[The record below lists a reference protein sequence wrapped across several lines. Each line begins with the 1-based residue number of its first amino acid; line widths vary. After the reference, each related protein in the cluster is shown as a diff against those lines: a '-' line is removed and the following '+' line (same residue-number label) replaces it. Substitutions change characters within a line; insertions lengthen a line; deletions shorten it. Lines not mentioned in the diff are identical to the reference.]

1 MEYTRRIILDFLCRK
16 TNLNTQLRTL
26 QQAELTSSTLPFV
39 NYKQR
44 QDYLYILT
52 SCLFG
57 VSYYEQIIK
66 EHFSYIYL
74 MPHQNYKWK
83 AHFKVFNC
91 YSKNAYTQYMKLTSI
106 CSLIII
112 SQIMMTQQY
121 GQIIGGVQVEM
132 LNHLCN

>member
-1 MEYTRRIILDFLCRK
+1 MEYTRLIILDFLCRK

-26 QQAELTSSTLPFV
+26 QLAELTASTLPFV

-57 VSYYEQIIK
+57 VSYYEQIII

-74 MPHQNYKWK
+74 MPHQNYK
-83 AHFKVFNC
+83 
-91 YSKNAYTQYMKLTSI
+91 
-106 CSLIII
+106 
-112 SQIMMTQQY
+112 
-121 GQIIGGVQVEM
+121 
-132 LNHLCN
+132 